1 MTSGLF
7 SLPFARLGA
16 ADVATP
22 ATSAAPQSFIA
33 GSENV
38 LVRSLLRTATS
49 EVLSCNPLVL
59 CGGPGTG
66 KSTLAETLAARRSE
80 RFGLSNVIATTITA
94 LNSFLNTLL
103 GLARWPDVRRRVPC
117 LRGHW
122 DRAGRAELDGSGRS
136 CCTGRSE
143 RSDEHDCRGGGQS
156 ALSGYVASAD
166 DACRTRRCSFR
177 VSARSPADVFAS
189 VAWDSTTSRMGRL
202 AARRAYRA
210 ASRPE
215 HQGRVTAAPFYEAGR
230 RSSGPLA
237 LGAMRAPSTIH
248 PPTPG

>member
-1 MTSGLF
+1 MDGVACGRALDF
-7 SLPFARLGA
+7 VIA
-16 ADVATP
+16 ANLVPNSWMPIGITAVLTIGCRGSPPAPTPSNPVYGVERWAVKTLTDADAMHVDV
-22 ATSAAPQSFIA
+22 
-33 GSENV
+33 
-38 LVRSLLRTATS
+38 
-49 EVLSCNPLVL
+49 
-59 CGGPGTG
+59 
-66 KSTLAETLAARRSE
+66 
-80 RFGLSNVIATTITA
+80 SNVIATTITA

-103 GLARWPDVRRRVPC
+103 GPARWPDVRRRVPC

-122 DRAGRAELDGSGRS
+122 HRAGRAELDGSGRS